1 MVESVRKLSN
11 AQAYLLQLF
20 ERDLPEKDL
29 KEVKNMLTKFFF
41 EKAEKAADNA
51 LKEKGISIEEFE
63 REIEKMN
70 DGNRTEIL
78 KSIRNKKDAGSN

>member
-29 KEVKNMLTKFFF
+29 KEVKNILTKFFF

-63 REIEKMN
+63 KDIEKMN
-70 DGNRTEIL
+70 DGNRTEML
-78 KSIRNKKDAGSN
+78 SSIRSKHHESSH